1 MQGRKFLHIVPTDAS
16 SVGLKSPSSYLG
28 KEGHETKE
36 VRDEITMGIY
46 RHTKQNRCGWWTRQ
60 VVEGMSLEVPAEKAP

>member
-28 KEGHETKE
+28 KVHETKE
-36 VRDEITMGIY
+36 VCDEITMGIY
-46 RHTKQNRCGWWTRQ
+46 RHTKQNRCGWWTGQ
-60 VVEGMSLEVPAEKAP
+60 VVEGMSLEVSAEKAP